1 MNLFA
6 HGLEASPN
14 VDASYYGLFILGVL
28 IALAL
33 DLGIFNRNP
42 QRVSFKEALCWSTL
56 WFSLSMAFAFFTI
69 PGLYGPE
76 FADAKRI
83 EFITGYIL
91 ELSLSMDN
99 VFVIALIFT
108 FFKVK
113 PKYQHR
119 VLFWGIIGALVMRGL
134 MIGVGSAAVKRYE
147 WILYIFGAFLLFT
160 GLKMLF
166 TDEDDGVEP
175 EKNPMVKFARKFFP
189 VHDQFVGGRFTT
201 IIDGKKLLTP
211 MAIVLVTVESTDV
224 VFAVDSIPAIFA
236 VTKDPFIVFT
246 SNMFAI
252 LGLRSLYFVLA
263 GAIELFH
270 YLKYGLAL
278 VLVFIGAKML
288 AAHWIEES
296 EIEIP
301 SWGPLVVVATILFI
315 SIIASIIRSARR
327 ARNKTG

>member
-33 DLGIFNRNP
+33 DLGIFNRKP

-56 WFSLSMAFAFFTI
+56 WFSLSMAFAFLTI

-166 TDEDDGVEP
+166 TNEDDGVDP
-175 EKNPMVKFARKFFP
+175 EKNPMVKFARKIFP
-189 VHDQFVGGRFTT
+189 VHDQFVGGDFTT

-327 ARNKTG
+327 ARNRTG